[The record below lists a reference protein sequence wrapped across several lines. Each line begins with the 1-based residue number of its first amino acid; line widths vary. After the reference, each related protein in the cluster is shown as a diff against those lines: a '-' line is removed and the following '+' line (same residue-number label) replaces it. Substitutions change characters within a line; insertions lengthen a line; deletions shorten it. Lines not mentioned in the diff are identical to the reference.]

1 MLFSDTPTPAGERAL
16 RDVRYTTLWLDD
28 QQSPTPFESLTKDA
42 SCDLLVVGGGFTG
55 LWTAILAKQRDPQR
69 DVVLVDAGRIAEGG
83 SSRNGGFV
91 HASLTHGLSNGVSR
105 YPDEIETL
113 IRLGNANLDAIR
125 EFVREY
131 RIDCD
136 WRDSGEL
143 EYATQFHEARDIQA
157 RVREAQTLGE
167 DQRWLSADQFRS
179 RVNAPHVVG
188 AAFEATSVSM
198 VNPARL
204 AWGLRRV
211 ASELGVRMHEFTA
224 VTRMKSGKDSVTVT
238 TPHATITAQR
248 VALGTNAFRSPLSAV
263 RRRVLPVY
271 DYVLATEP
279 LSAEQLQAIGWDGF
293 EGLKG
298 AGNRFHYARRTAD
311 NRILWGGYDAVYH
324 WGNKVGPE
332 LERDHAMFAKLSSHF
347 LTMFP
352 QLAGIRFTHAWGGAI
367 DTCSRFIP
375 FWVHRGPVAAVAGF
389 TGLGVGSSRFAAGVM
404 LDLLDGNNSEATRLE
419 IVRTLPMPFPPEP
432 FRTVVVALTRWSLAR
447 ADARGG
453 KRNLW
458 LWLLDR
464 LGLGFDS

>member
-1 MLFSDTPTPAGERAL
+1 MLFSDTPTSAGERAL
-16 RDVRYTTLWLDD
+16 RGVRYKTLWLDD
-28 QQSPTPFESLTKDA
+28 AQSPEPFEPLTADTT
-42 SCDLLVVGGGFTG
+42 CDLLVVGGGFTG
-55 LWTAILAKQRDPQR
+55 LWTAILAKQRNPQR
-69 DVVLVDAGRIAEGG
+69 DVLLVDASRIAEGG

-91 HASLTHGLSNGVSR
+91 HASLTHGLGNGVSR
-105 YPDEIETL
+105 YPSEIETL
-113 IRLGNANLDAIR
+113 IRLGNDNLDAIR
-125 EFVREY
+125 AFVRDH

-157 RVREAQTLGE
+157 RVREAQALGE
-167 DQRWLSADQFRS
+167 DQQWLTADEMKA
-179 RVNAPHVVG
+179 RVHAPHVIG
-188 AAFEATSVSM
+188 AAFESTSVAM

-211 ASELGVRMHEFTA
+211 ARELGVRMHEFTA
-224 VTRMKSGKDSVTVT
+224 VTSMKTMHDAVTVT
-238 TPHATITAQR
+238 TPKAKITVHG
-248 VALGTNAFRSPLSAV
+248 VALGTNAFRSPLAAV

-279 LSAEQLQAIGWDGF
+279 LTAEQLQAIGWDGF

-332 LERDHAMFAKLSSHF
+332 LERDHLMFAKLSSHF
-347 LTMFP
+347 FTMFP
-352 QLAGIRFTHAWGGAI
+352 QLDGVRFTHAWGGAI

-375 FWVHRGPVAAVAGF
+375 FWVHRGPIAAVAGF

-404 LDLLDGNNSEATRLE
+404 LDLLDGVESEATRLE
-419 IVRTLPMPFPPEP
+419 IVRSLPMPFPPEP
-432 FRTVVVALTRWSLAR
+432 LRSLVVTLTRWSLAQ

-453 KRNLW
+453 KRNAW